1 MPDGGQKAAAAK
13 SASDKSAD
21 KSGDRA
27 AQAGGVQSLARA
39 LSLLKG
45 LAGSDRGRTLT
56 DLARHTGLAPSTAHR
71 LLGTLQ
77 QEGFARFDQSDM
89 RWYVGVEAFSV
100 GISFARH
107 RDIATMAR
115 PYMVR
120 LMEESGETA
129 NLAVERDGV
138 IVYLAQVEC
147 RHMMRAL
154 AGPGARVPLHS
165 SAAGKVYLAG
175 RLGGAPVMPSTMKN
189 MPSVCAASPLPFAM
203 KRARPSP
210 PYRFPAQPCGSAAIS
225 SNPSVRWS
233 GKSLTRSPAP
243 MAVGRRRA
251 RVLGIVRR
259 TLRGDEARHTL
270 KLTAAHT
277 DSPGCATVRL
287 PDVRSRQNRV
297 MSLAAYSAHS
307 SGLM

>member
-175 RLGGAPVMPSTMKN
+175 RLGGAPVVAGERFTPKTL
-189 MPSVCAASPLPFAM
+189 ASPADLERDLRGVLQRGYAVDDEEHALGL
-203 KRARPSP
+203 RCVA
-210 PYRFPAQPCGSAAIS
+210 AAI
-225 SNPSVRWS
+225 R
-233 GKSLTRSPAP
+233 
-243 MAVGRRRA
+243 
-251 RVLGIVRR
+251 
-259 TLRGDEARHTL
+259 DEAGETV
-270 KLTAAHT
+270 AAL
-277 DSPGCATVRL
+277 SLSGPTVRVSSDKL
-287 PDVRSRQNRV
+287 KPLGALVRQIADQITRAYGGR
-297 MSLAAYSAHS
+297 AA
-307 SGLM
+307 